1 MKIIGTFAYKKV
13 FKGLNFLMFQE
24 RKQGPKDIVADL
36 FDSDSEN
43 DLSLHSA
50 RTPIGRYFERTESK
64 TPANSQGSN
73 PEDDAYFTLGKKEE

>member
-1 MKIIGTFAYKKV
+1 
-13 FKGLNFLMFQE
+13 MFQE
-24 RKQGPKDIVADL
+24 TKQGPKDIVADL